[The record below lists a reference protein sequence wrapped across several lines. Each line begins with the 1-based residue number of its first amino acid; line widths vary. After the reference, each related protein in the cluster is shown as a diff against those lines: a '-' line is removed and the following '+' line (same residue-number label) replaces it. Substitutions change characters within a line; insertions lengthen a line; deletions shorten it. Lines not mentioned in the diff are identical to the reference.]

1 MSIKG
6 LQIPRYLLFIIIF
19 PIIFAYPALAESATG
34 KELKLENASYTITDT
49 ETPGVKKYVMEADLK
64 ATPAQVCGIVCDYYN
79 LNTYMPKEFNT
90 KVLKQESN
98 QITLDVT
105 LDLPWP
111 FEDLKS
117 ILLIDYNKKE
127 GNAKWKLIE
136 GNLKMNQGTIH
147 VEKRGEY
154 SHMKQITYL
163 DIGRYYP
170 DWFIKIYSRSLT
182 YKIMRAIRDQI
193 EAQAGAYTKTQI
205 PVPGK

>member
-1 MSIKG
+1 MSIKC
-6 LQIPRYLLFIIIF
+6 LQIPYYLLFIILF
-19 PIIFAYPALAESATG
+19 PILLTYPAVAESATG

-64 ATPAQVCGIVCDYYN
+64 ATPDQVCGIVCDYYN
-79 LNTYMPKEFNT
+79 LNTYMPKEFNS

-193 EAQAGAYTKTQI
+193 ESQTGAYTKTQI

>member
-1 MSIKG
+1 
-6 LQIPRYLLFIIIF
+6 
-19 PIIFAYPALAESATG
+19 
-34 KELKLENASYTITDT
+34 
-49 ETPGVKKYVMEADLK
+49 MEADLK
-64 ATPAQVCGIVCDYYN
+64 ATPDQVCGIVCDYYN
-79 LNTYMPKEFNT
+79 LNTYMPKEFNS
-90 KVLKQESN
+90 KVIKQESN

-147 VEKRGEY
+147 VEKRGKY
-154 SHMKQITYL
+154 SHMKQVTYL

>member
-6 LQIPRYLLFIIIF
+6 LQIPYYLLFIIIF

-64 ATPAQVCGIVCDYYN
+64 ATPDQVCGIVCDYYN

-136 GNLKMNQGTIH
+136 GNLNMNQGTIH

-193 EAQAGAYTKTQI
+193 EAKAGAYTKTQI